1 MEIEPETTSRFGAG
15 LLGHR
20 TFRQLVKFGLVG
32 ASGFIIN
39 VSVFAF
45 CLRVLGVH
53 YRLAYVF
60 AFGVAVTNNFCWNR
74 LWTFRHQR
82 DGSHMAMQGA
92 RFFAVSLLAAIAG
105 FVLLEVFVRAGLAK
119 IPSEMLAVT
128 LVVPISFLGNKHWSF
143 RHRP

>member
-1 MEIEPETTSRFGAG
+1 MQIEPETTPRFGAG

-32 ASGFIIN
+32 ATGFIIN

-45 CLRVLGVH
+45 SLRVLEVH

-60 AFGVAVTNNFCWNR
+60 AFCIAVTNNFFWNR
-74 LWTFRHQR
+74 VWTFRHQK
-82 DGSHMAMQGA
+82 DGLHVAMQGA
-92 RFFAVSLLAAIAG
+92 RFFAVSLMAAVAG
-105 FVLLEVFVRAGLAK
+105 FVLLEAFVRAGFPK
-119 IPSEMLAVT
+119 IPAEMLAVA

-143 RHRP
+143 R

>member
-1 MEIEPETTSRFGAG
+1 MSTGQETSPRPGAG
-15 LLGHR
+15 LLAHR

-32 ASGFIIN
+32 ATGFIIN

-45 CLRVLGVH
+45 CLRVLDVH

-60 AFGVAVTNNFCWNR
+60 AFCVAVTNNFFWNR
-74 LWTFRHQR
+74 VWTFRHQK
-82 DGSHMAMQGA
+82 DGSHVAMQGA

-105 FVLLEVFVRAGLAK
+105 FVLLESFVRAGFPK
-119 IPSEMLAVT
+119 IPGEMLAVL

-143 RHRP
+143 R